1 MLNKKVDIKLLQ
13 HTPQETI
20 IITDEE
26 LEETTNVKT
35 STYMEGKKRRK
46 RDGGKKSIKGERS
59 AKRQKPSSEVTLRP
73 GLRYRGPLPNF
84 QYVNWMD
91 DEYILSGAGTAK
103 TWIEFVANIGENNLR
118 KFPIREQQ
126 KNDCTVCAA
135 VTAYEVQNRAKF
147 PKEIA
152 ALGDFKRTKNEGAH
166 LIDQI
171 PRVWGKSNLEQPQDM
186 MKFRKVLKLNDLV
199 EHVKMGPVYLGV
211 TELGYPWA
219 NRASKDKYG
228 RKEKFIPPRFDPY
241 NNPWEYKRRSGA
253 DGHAVVIIGMFHSL
267 DLFGDGVSNG
277 YPKRKSNKFGNVF
290 VTKCTCLPCGWSFRP
305 PWSKTINNVPYGRE
319 EISYAL
325 LPADLFTSTIRDGGV
340 ERRAIND
347 GYAMT
352 MANTALEKLKLLP
365 SSSSSHQKDETKRV
379 VVDLTDDSD
388 MHAIDVID
396 N

>member
-1 MLNKKVDIKLLQ
+1 MSNKKINKKLSQ
-13 HTPQETI
+13 QEI
-20 IITDEE
+20 IIISDEDEE
-26 LEETTNVKT
+26 ETNNTKQSKSMNR
-35 STYMEGKKRRK
+35 KKRRHTDISK
-46 RDGGKKSIKGERS
+46 NMTKIESS
-59 AKRQKPSSEVTLRP
+59 TKRQRSSSESSLRP

-91 DEYILSGAGTAK
+91 DEYILNGAGKAK
-103 TWIEFVANIGENNLR
+103 TWIEFISNIGEVNL
-118 KFPIREQQ
+118 KQFPIREQQ

-152 ALGDFKRTKNEGAH
+152 ALGDFKKTKNEGAH

-171 PRVWGKSNLEQPQDM
+171 PRVWGKSNPEQPQDM
-186 MKFRKVLKLNDLV
+186 LKFRKVLKLVDLV
-199 EHVKMGPVYLGV
+199 EQVKIGPVYLGL

-219 NRASKDKYG
+219 NRASKDEYG

-241 NNPWEYKRRSGA
+241 NNPWDYKRRSGA

-277 YPKRKSNKFGNVF
+277 HPKRNSNRFGNVF
-290 VTKCTCLPCGWSFRP
+290 VTKCTCLPCGWSYRP
-305 PWSKTINNVPYGRE
+305 PWSKTINNVSYGRE

-325 LPADLFTSTIRDGGV
+325 LPADLFTSTIRNGGE

-347 GYAMT
+347 SYAMSV
-352 MANTALEKLKLLP
+352 ANSALETLKSSSL
-365 SSSSSHQKDETKRV
+365 SSSSSQRKVVMKHA
-379 VVDLTDDSD
+379 VVDLTDDGNTI
-388 MHAIDVID
+388 IDET
-396 N
+396 NN